1 MTYATRSNDPVVP
14 TETEAQMA
22 GEASRVLA
30 TLSTREDVHVEFRD
44 DQKSLSMVLPS
55 AIVRMVQHILT
66 EMAQGNAVTVMPMN
80 AELTTQEAAEFLN
93 VSRPFIVKQIEAGT
107 IPHRKVGTH
116 RRIRVE
122 DLLKYKKQIDHARNQ
137 TLDELTAESQK
148 LGLGY

>member
-122 DLLKYKKQIDHARNQ
+122 DLLKYKKQIDQARNQ
-137 TLDELTAESQK
+137 TLDELTTESQK